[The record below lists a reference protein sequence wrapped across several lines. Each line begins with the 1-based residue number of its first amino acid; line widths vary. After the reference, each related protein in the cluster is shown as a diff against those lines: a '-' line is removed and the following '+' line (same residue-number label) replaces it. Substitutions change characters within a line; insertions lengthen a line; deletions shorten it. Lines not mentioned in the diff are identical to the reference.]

1 VTAGRFTF
9 ATFARST
16 LRWSPLVAA
25 ALAII
30 VAGTGC
36 GEVRGRR
43 LLQKANDHYRNAE
56 YAEAV
61 TLFKE
66 AEQYVPDLW
75 LLWIN
80 KGTTCRSMITPGAKT
95 PANEEASKC
104 ALDSFKRLQ
113 QLKPDDARGQ
123 ALYVQT
129 LFESER
135 FDDLA
140 KMFQERLAKDR
151 NDGEALQGLIQ
162 VYSRWPNH
170 FDDALEWHRK
180 KLALRPTDAEA
191 HYSAGVFIW
200 QQLFARGGGADR
212 AAFDPRPDPSK
223 PKQAKLAPLMGK
235 DDLVGQ
241 QRVDLADEGIKLLE
255 KAIEIRPKYTE
266 AMAYVNL
273 LYRQKSYAFFESPKE
288 WQKWVDKSTEWR
300 NKTLLAMGKP
310 IPKDGAPAP
319 GSEAAGDKP
328 ENGAAAATAEDHAGA
343 SADDG
348 TAKRI
353 KGKVAKTKRKR
364 KR

>member
-1 VTAGRFTF
+1 MTAGRFTF

-223 PKQAKLAPLMGK
+223 PKQAKLPPLMGK

-328 ENGAAAATAEDHAGA
+328 ENGAAAATA
-343 SADDG
+343 SADD
-348 TAKRI
+348 AKNDGKAKKT